1 MVCQEEKRLFVK
13 KQYER
18 IGLSNGE
25 EFLREKELN
34 RNCLSERKEFFR
46 EEEQFKLFNCQEEK
60 SWLRKDNQ
68 RRDLFIKKKR
78 LFKKSI
84 IEQKKICQKEKN
96 II

>member
-1 MVCQEEKRLFVK
+1 MLDWRCARGKRRKYSSKKRIVCQEEKRLFVK

-46 EEEQFKLFNCQEEK
+46 EEE
-60 SWLRKDNQ
+60 
-68 RRDLFIKKKR
+68 
-78 LFKKSI
+78 
-84 IEQKKICQKEKN
+84 
-96 II
+96 